1 MDGGG
6 GGGTE
11 HGGPPAVD
19 VEGFARAAFDSSSI
33 AFSSPAPSHLL
44 YALEPATQRAPTPHT
59 PTRQGPSRERSADGI
74 LPARTRPASSSPAHD
89 GRRAPPAR
97 PAGKLL
103 TLPPPPPPPAPD
115 RRAPPRGRPVNEE
128 LLALLPRMQP
138 AEKLLP
144 CMPSAIATTLIKI

>member
-1 MDGGG
+1 MVGGG

-44 YALEPATQRAPTPHT
+44 YALEPASSYPAHAH
-59 PTRQGPSRERSADGI
+59 PTRSFPRALGGRDPPRAHPAGEL
-74 LPARTRPASSSPAHD
+74 LPRARRPASSS
-89 GRRAPPAR
+89 RAPRRQAPH
-97 PAGKLL
+97 
-103 TLPPPPPPPAPD
+103 PPPPPAPD

-128 LLALLPRMQP
+128 LLVLLPRMQP